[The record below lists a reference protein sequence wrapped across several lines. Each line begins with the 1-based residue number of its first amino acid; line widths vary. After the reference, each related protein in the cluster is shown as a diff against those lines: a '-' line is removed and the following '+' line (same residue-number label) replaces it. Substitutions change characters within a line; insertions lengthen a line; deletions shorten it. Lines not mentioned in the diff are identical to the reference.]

1 MSDKVIVAHDMGTS
15 SDKAVLITV
24 HGEII
29 GEAKQHYDVY
39 HPKPGWAEQNPDDW
53 WEAVCSTT
61 HQVLQKN
68 KVAPERVAG
77 ITFAS
82 QTLGLVPINKQG
94 DPLRP
99 AMIWLDSRSAEI
111 MHKRLW
117 KRPHIMGYHPW
128 RLIRF
133 LTITGGAPGHTGKD
147 QVGKLLW
154 IKEHEPDIYAQT
166 DKFLDVKDYVTFRLT
181 GNQTTSADLAFL
193 WWMMDS
199 RKQKNQWHPGLCR
212 LAGVDLQRLPAI
224 QPSAA
229 IVGEVTPAAAKKTGL
244 NPGTPVINGSG
255 DFGAAALGSGA
266 LEDGELIA
274 CLGTSGWIAAHVTKR
289 KIDVPHYAGCI
300 GSALPDQFY
309 LALAFQETAGIC
321 LEWVKDHVL
330 YHKDQ
335 IKKEFHASKIYE
347 ILDQLAQEVPP
358 GSEGLI
364 FTPWMYG
371 ERCPLDDDSVRAG
384 LFNLGLNHSR
394 EHILRAVLEG
404 VVLNLRWAL
413 EVIENLYTP
422 KAYLNLIGGGAQSDI
437 WCQILAD
444 VTNHEIRRVADPRH
458 AGARGVALLASMSL
472 GYMGS
477 ILEMKEKIHVDRV
490 FNPNPENR
498 SLYDKRF
505 IMFKALY
512 HANKKWYAK
521 MNGVGK

>member
-1 MSDKVIVAHDMGTS
+1 MSEKVIVAHDMGTS

-29 GEAKQHYDVY
+29 GEAKQHYPVH
-39 HPKPGWAEQNPDDW
+39 HPKPGWAEQNPDNW
-53 WEAVCSTT
+53 WDAVCATT
-61 HQVLQKN
+61 RQVLKDN
-68 KVAPERVAG
+68 KISPDHVAG

-82 QTLGLVPINKQG
+82 QTLGLVPVNKQG

-111 MHKRLW
+111 VHHHLW
-117 KRPHIMGYHPW
+117 KWPRVMGYHPL

-133 LTITGGAPGHTGKD
+133 LSITGGAPGHTGKD
-147 QVGKLLW
+147 QIGKLLW
-154 IKEHEPDIYAQT
+154 LKKHEPDIYGQT
-166 DKFLDVKDYVTFRLT
+166 EKFLDVKDFVVFRLT
-181 GNQTTSADLAFL
+181 GNTTTSADLAFL

-199 RKQKNQWHPGLCR
+199 RKQKNQWHPALCHM
-212 LAGVDLQRLPAI
+212 AGVDRKRLADI

-229 IVGEVTPAAAKKTGL
+229 IVGKVTHEAAKKTGL

-255 DFGAAALGSGA
+255 DFGASALGSGA
-266 LEDGELIA
+266 LEEGELIA
-274 CLGTSGWIAAHVTKR
+274 CLGTSGWIASHVTQR

-300 GSALPDQFY
+300 GSALPEQFY
-309 LALAFQETAGIC
+309 LVLAFQETAGIC

-335 IKKEFHASKIYE
+335 IKKEFHVSKIYE
-347 ILDQLAQEVPP
+347 ILDQLAQNAAP

-371 ERCPLDDDSVRAG
+371 ERCPLDDDTVRAG
-384 LFNLGLNHSR
+384 LINLGLNHSR
-394 EHILRAVLEG
+394 EHIVRAVLEG
-404 VVLNLRWAL
+404 VALNMRWAM
-413 EVIENLYTP
+413 EVIENLYSPST
-422 KAYLNLIGGGAQSDI
+422 YLNLIGGGAQSDT

-444 VTNHEIRRVADPRH
+444 VTNREIRRVADPRH

-477 ILEMKEKIHVDRV
+477 VLEMKKRIHVDKT
-490 FNPNPENR
+490 FKPNPENR
-498 SLYDKRF
+498 SLYNKRF
-505 IMFKALY
+505 SMFKDFY
-512 HANKKWYAK
+512 QANKKWYK
-521 MNGVGK
+521 RMNGGH